1 DCGIML
7 YMSQFEHKLEIDTEN
22 LLAIVSPS
30 VITSEVHERAE
41 EVGLFYPPDPS
52 SAHVST
58 IGGNILENSSGPKGL
73 KYGTTKEYVIGLEV
87 VTPTGDIIRTG
98 GKTVKNVTGYD
109 LTRLIVGSEGTLG
122 VVTEII
128 VRLIPKPPA
137 QSTLLASF
145 SQLGASGKAITN
157 ILAAGILPSAMEM
170 MDDECIRAVEN
181 YSPSG
186 LPLDAEAIIIIEVD
200 GHAS

>member
-1 DCGIML
+1 
-7 YMSQFEHKLEIDTEN
+7 
-22 LLAIVSPS
+22 
-30 VITSEVHERAE
+30 
-41 EVGLFYPPDPS
+41 
-52 SAHVST
+52 
-58 IGGNILENSSGPKGL
+58 
-73 KYGTTKEYVIGLEV
+73 
-87 VTPTGDIIRTG
+87 
-98 GKTVKNVTGYD
+98 
-109 LTRLIVGSEGTLG
+109 
-122 VVTEII
+122 II

-145 SQLGASGKAITN
+145 SQLVASGKAITN

-200 GHAS
+200 GHASAVEEEIMRCKEICEDSGAMEVIVATDEAEREKVWKARRMVSPAITQIGPTKISEDATVPRSKIPEMMERLRE